1 MADVVSDDSFDI
13 SDVVSDT
20 EDSFVVNKKKN
31 KNKINDED

>member
-31 KNKINDED
+31 KNNINY